1 MKIFENF
8 DELTEKAKEL
18 EKFMGH
24 RIEDLEGKAVAAAEV
39 VKDKASSIDLSTV
52 DLHETI
58 GDGFNHSDILRDEF
72 MLHGGLAEQGYD
84 WWWHSFTGHNEKT
97 GEEKAFF
104 VEFFTINPGLGGP
117 EPVFGQLPEN
127 QQKGIKPSYMMVKV
141 GAWGKDHVQLHR
153 FFGWDDVTVRQDA
166 PYLISADNCFC
177 SETRTMGMVNV
188 SEEDA
193 ANHPEYM
200 SDAGKMFW
208 DLKIDKQVAFNV
220 GYGAGTPL
228 RDAEAFEM
236 FWHAEGMK
244 TAYEGKVI
252 LNGETYIVKPEDS
265 YGYADKNWGKDFTS
279 PWVWL
284 SSNNLTSKLTG
295 AKLENSVFDIGGGRP
310 KVGKFAMEGKLLS
323 AMWYEG
329 EPYEFNFSK
338 VWTLTKTKFKC
349 KESDTELRWKII
361 QETPTAK
368 MYTDIRCKKEDMLLV
383 NYEAPDGVKRHNR
396 LWNGGN
402 GYGTI
407 TLYKKALKFKNPDSK
422 KPKWEWELVDE
433 IEVRNAGCEYGEY
446 C

>member
-1 MKIFENF
+1 MQ
-8 DELTEKAKEL
+8 
-18 EKFMGH
+18 
-24 RIEDLEGKAVAAAEV
+24 
-39 VKDKASSIDLSTV
+39 
-52 DLHETI
+52 
-58 GDGFNHSDILRDEF
+58 FNHPDPTRNAC
-72 MLHGGLAEQGYD
+72 MLHGPLRSKGYD
-84 WWWHSFTGHNEKT
+84 WWWHSFTAHHAIT

-104 VEFFTINPGLGGP
+104 IEFFLCNPAHGGD

-127 QQKGIKPSYMMVKV
+127 RAAGVKPSYLMVKC
-141 GAWGKDHVQLHR
+141 GAWGKGAAQLHR
-153 FFGWDDVTVRQDA
+153 FFGWNETKVEWGVPYSIEAADCFVT
-166 PYLISADNCFC
+166 
-177 SETRTMGMVNV
+177 ETQTRGSVCVTP
-188 SEEDA
+188 EDA
-193 ANHPEYM
+193 AAHPEWM
-200 SDAGKMFW
+200 CQSGEMRW
-208 DLKIDKQVAFNV
+208 DLRIDKQVAFNV
-220 GYGAGTPL
+220 GYGASEPM
-228 RDAEAFEM
+228 RDVQAFEM

-244 TAYEGKVI
+244 SAYSGEVWW
-252 LNGETYIVKPEDS
+252 NGERYLVTPETS
-265 YGYADKNWGKDFTS
+265 YGYADKNWGRDFTS
-279 PWVWL
+279 PWVWI
-284 SSNNLTSKLTG
+284 SSCNLTSEITGKKLTD
-295 AKLENSVFDIGGGRP
+295 SVFDIGGGRP
-310 KVGKFAMEGKLLS
+310 KVGHLALPRKLLS
-323 AMWYEG
+323 AFWYEG
-329 EPYEFNFSK
+329 TPYEFNFSK